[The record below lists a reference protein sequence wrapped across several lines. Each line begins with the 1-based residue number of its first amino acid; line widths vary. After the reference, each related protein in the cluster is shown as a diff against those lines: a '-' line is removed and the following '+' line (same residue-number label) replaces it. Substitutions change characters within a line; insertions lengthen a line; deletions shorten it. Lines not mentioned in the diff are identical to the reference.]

1 MSEHITHTPQ
11 VKRLERSSDDKWI
24 AGVCGGLGRYF
35 DLNPAV
41 FRLGLVVLTLLGG
54 AGILVYLAAVLVVPA
69 ENKQSI
75 AADVLADRRDHPWA
89 LVALGLAGVAIAVLL
104 ARASTWPTIGAGWIV
119 ILIAGLAVL
128 WASRSGR
135 RAHRIL
141 IAFTAF
147 LAVLAVLCVAAVIT
161 AFSWFNVSLSDGTGN
176 RVYAPTTAAAVQPSY
191 TLGIGDLRVDL
202 SRVQLTSPIHVKARL
217 GIGELKVIVPA
228 GASVVVDAHAKAGD
242 LYVLDQHDDGRNAS
256 VHAGAGNGNILYLD
270 ARVGAGR
277 VDVVRAG

>member
-1 MSEHITHTPQ
+1 MSEHITHTPT

-69 ENKQSI
+69 EGKQSI
-75 AADVLADRRDHPWA
+75 AADVLAERRDRPWP
-89 LVALGLAGVAIAVLL
+89 LVALGLAIVAIAVLL
-104 ARASTWPTIGAGWIV
+104 SRASTWPTIGAGWIV

-128 WASRSGR
+128 WASRRER
-135 RAHRIL
+135 RGHRIL

-147 LAVLAVLCVAAVIT
+147 AVALVVLFVAAVIT
-161 AFSWFNVSLSDGTGN
+161 AFSWFNVSLGDGTGD
-176 RVYAPTTAAAVQPSY
+176 RVYAPVTASAVQPSY
-191 TLGIGDLRVDL
+191 ELGIGNLRIDL
-202 SRVQLTSPIHVKARL
+202 SRVPLTTPMHVKARV
-217 GIGELKVIVPA
+217 GIGELKVIVPTT
-228 GASVVVDAHAKAGD
+228 ASVVVDAHAKVGD
-242 LYVLDQHDDGRNAS
+242 LYVLNRHDDGRNAT
-256 VHAGAGNGNILYLD
+256 VHAGGGNILYLD